1 MAHNAWVY
9 EKVCLDELSK
19 ILKEKEVMDNF
30 LYHIT
35 KKKYLDK
42 ILTEGLLINSNKN
55 GFVRKSYLEKYH
67 IKYGLQPIFL
77 TNDVDYIIKTQ
88 LTDDFCKSCVL
99 LKVNISGLKLEDEF
113 DYLNEKWYLYY
124 YSKDDMINNI
134 SKYKGKSF
142 ISRENI
148 KPNLIYEE
156 RKFN

>member
-1 MAHNAWVY
+1 MW
-9 EKVCLDELSK
+9 
-19 ILKEKEVMDNF
+19 

-35 KKKYLDK
+35 KRKYLDN

-55 GFVRKSYLEKYH
+55 GFVSNSYIENYLD
-67 IKYGLQPIFL
+67 KYGLQPIFL

-88 LTDDFCKSCVL
+88 LTDVFFKSCVL
-99 LKVNISGLKLEDEF
+99 LKVEVSALNLEDEF

-124 YSKDDMINNI
+124 NSKYDMIKNI
-134 SKYKGKSF
+134 SKYLGKSF
-142 ISRENI
+142 ICRKSI

>member
-1 MAHNAWVY
+1 MKTNDVIQSFRRRY
-9 EKVCLDELSK
+9 FVDG
-19 ILKEKEVMDNF
+19 IF

-35 KKKYLDK
+35 KRKYLDR

-55 GFVRKSYLEKYH
+55 GFVRKTYLKNYH

-99 LKVNISGLKLEDEF
+99 LKVNISSLKLEDEF
-113 DYLNEKWYLYY
+113 DYLNEKWFLYY
-124 YSKDDMINNI
+124 KSKDDMEKNI
-134 SKYKGKSF
+134 SKCKGKTF

-156 RKFN
+156 KR

>member
-1 MAHNAWVY
+1 MWII
-9 EKVCLDELSK
+9 KVECLIVELNK
-19 ILKEKEVMDNF
+19 NFKRKRRVDNF

-35 KKKYLDK
+35 KRKYLDR

-55 GFVRKSYLEKYH
+55 GFVRKSYLENYH

-88 LTDDFCKSCVL
+88 LTNNFYTSCVIL
-99 LKVNISGLKLEDEF
+99 NVDVSEIRLEDEF

-124 YSKDDMINNI
+124 QSKYDMVKNI
-134 SKYKGKSF
+134 SKYIGKSF

-156 RKFN
+156 RRFN